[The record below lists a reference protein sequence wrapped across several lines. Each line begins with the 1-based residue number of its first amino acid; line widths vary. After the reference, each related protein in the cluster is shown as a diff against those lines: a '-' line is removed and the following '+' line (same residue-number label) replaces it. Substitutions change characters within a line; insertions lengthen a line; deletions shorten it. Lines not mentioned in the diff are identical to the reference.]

1 MTLKSILNDIADII
15 MAKGT
20 TAARKDL
27 TALAAAV
34 RDTQPG
40 AAAALTDWEGSEIA
54 RERAFAV
61 IRHEV
66 VRAGAER
73 QLAIAMDL
81 AAFRAVALAA

>member
-1 MTLKSILNDIADII
+1 MTLKSILNVIADVI

-34 RDTQPG
+34 RETQPG

>member
-15 MAKGT
+15 TAKGT
-20 TAARKDL
+20 TAVRKDL

-40 AAAALTDWEGSEIA
+40 AAAALADWDGSEIA

>member
-66 VRAGAER
+66 VRAGEQR
-73 QLAIAMDL
+73 QLTVAMDL
-81 AAFRAVALAA
+81 VGHRAVALAA